1 MWQCVMM
8 MMMDRGKY
16 SQQGR
21 RTIIMGVNE
30 IDS

>member
-1 MWQCVMM
+1 MWQCVM